1 LVLYPVKK
9 MIPPIITDALKARK
23 ARQSGLI
30 GPFEGT
36 GIPRDIHT
44 VLDIGANVGVIARM
58 AYHSFPEAIIH
69 AFEPVAATYEV
80 LCKNMASMSDRVRTY
95 PIGFMDRTGTLEI
108 NISSF
113 NGASSIVHQSQ
124 EHKDVHAAMKHEMG
138 VGVVEVGKE
147 MIMVRTLDEFAKEH
161 ELKNIDLIKID
172 VEGVELEVLRGGR
185 ETLGDAVQHVMVE
198 LSFLRHGR
206 RSKNWMEV
214 CDELYDA
221 GFMLIDF
228 YDVGRGYYEKDGRI
242 ITAQVDAHFSKS

>member
-1 LVLYPVKK
+1 MEM
-9 MIPPIITDALKARK
+9 MIPPIIVEALKRRK
-23 ARQSGLI
+23 AKQSGLI

-36 GIPRDIHT
+36 GIRRDIHT
-44 VLDIGANVGVIARM
+44 VLDIGANVGVVARM
-58 AYHSFPEAIIH
+58 AYHSFPEATIH

-80 LCKNMASMSDRVRTY
+80 LCKNMASMSDRVKTY
-95 PIGFMDRTGTLEI
+95 PFGFMDRRGTAEI

-124 EHKDVHAAMKHEMG
+124 EHKDVHASMRHEAGM
-138 VGVVEVGKE
+138 GVVEVGKE
-147 MIMVRTLDEFAKEH
+147 MIMVRTLDEFAKEL
-161 ELKNIDLIKID
+161 ELEKIDLIKID

-185 ETLGDAVQHVMVE
+185 ETLNDAVQHVMVE

-206 RSKNWMEV
+206 RSRNWMEV
-214 CDELYDA
+214 CNELYDA
-221 GFMLIDF
+221 GFMLVDF